1 MTDPRILYT
10 AATGE
15 RQYLTRQE
23 AYDREMDEMN
33 FREKGIEKIED
44 KIRKEIEEWG
54 YLADYPELAPFD
66 PNETATYNGWFNRY
80 EYHLHELA
88 ARIYD
93 TRQ

>member
-33 FREKGIEKIED
+33 FREKEIEKIEEE
-44 KIRKEIEEWG
+44 IRREIAKNG
-54 YLADYPELAPFD
+54 RDDYPELLIFD